1 MDLLELINNISNTT
15 QKTTDLM
22 QQYINNNI
30 SYNEY
35 IKKINKSEV

>member
-35 IKKINKSEV
+35 IKNINKSEG